1 MSRSLFLLAYRFL
14 ATAFVATAAF
24 ARVVLERVAEV
35 WPTAFPAHA
44 SMYRG
49 QGVRLSREDAKPLA
63 RRIRDYR
70 VRVIARSATPHLP
83 RLVAA

>member
-1 MSRSLFLLAYRFL
+1 MRLLFLLTYRFL
-14 ATAFVATAAF
+14 AIVFVTARALAH
-24 ARVVLERVAEV
+24 VVLERAAEV
-35 WPTAFPAHA
+35 WPIAFPLRLAL
-44 SMYRG
+44 YRG

-70 VRVIARSATPHLP
+70 VRVIARSATPYLP